1 MPALK
6 VQGRGLGRCLAFNG
20 QDETHF
26 GEIYYSASKSQLL
39 GETIWIYVQKIIHL
53 VLRQTES
60 GRELG
65 IVRI

>member
-20 QDETHF
+20 QDEIHF
-26 GEIYYSASKSQLL
+26 GEIYYSA
-39 GETIWIYVQKIIHL
+39 TIWIYVQKIIHL

-65 IVRI
+65 IARI